1 MSETSGWSHGVV
13 RKISALISARL
24 VAQVIGIGWFLGV
37 ARVFDSGELG
47 ILAAGLVAFAAVSM
61 IADAGT
67 TWSIAREVTGHPER
81 AWPVYVQA
89 LALRAVGV
97 VVVGGAIAGIAAPLV
112 ERRVFAAIV
121 LGVVLAGASGAS
133 ELGMATLRAVGTIG
147 PESLALPLERF
158 AFLLLA
164 TAVVASGR
172 GPNVVLLAYLATN
185 VVTALVMYRRLRR
198 HLRPVAES
206 TDVRLWSAE
215 TRRVGV
221 AFAVLAVGPR
231 ANALA
236 LVMLADR
243 LEVADYS
250 VAARP
255 IEQFALTIIG
265 FATTMLP
272 LLRSDHLDGRDPSER
287 MRAITAGVAVIAL
300 PGVLWA
306 MARPEPIIDLIYGA
320 DRYPGAPAV
329 LALVAVVAISWP
341 LRGLAGLVMVARGQ
355 ASELARISLYGLAA
369 NLALVIPLTIQF
381 GAVGAAAALL
391 VTDVATTSVLVHR
404 SRVLHLDG
412 RALAHRMR
420 RAAGVA
426 VAAGVVGAVL
436 PFFLGLVVVCVGTGA
451 ATLLALSANRAV
463 ARSGQVNWA

>member
-1 MSETSGWSHGVV
+1 MSDAAGWSHGVA
-13 RKISALISARL
+13 RKISALVSARV

-81 AWPVYVQA
+81 AWPVYRQA
-89 LALRAVGV
+89 LVLRAIGV
-97 VVVGGAIAGIAAPLV
+97 VVVSGVIVAVAAPLV
-112 ERRVFAAIV
+112 ERRVFVAIV

-164 TAVVASGR
+164 TAIVVSGR

-185 VVTALVMYRRLRR
+185 VVTALVMYRRLHRD
-198 HLRPVAES
+198 LRPVAET

-272 LLRSDHLDGRDPSER
+272 LLRNDHLAGRDPAER

-300 PGVLWA
+300 PGVFWA
-306 MARPEPIIDLIYGA
+306 VARPEPIIDLIYGA
-320 DRYPGAPAV
+320 GRYPGAPAV
-329 LALVAVVAISWP
+329 LALVAVVAVSWP
-341 LRGLAGLVMVARGQ
+341 LRGLAGLVMVARGH
-355 ASELARISLYGLAA
+355 ATDLARTSLWGLAA
-369 NLALVIPLTIQF
+369 NLALVIPLTLQF
-381 GAVGAAAALL
+381 GAVGAAVALL
-391 VTDVATTSVLVHR
+391 VTDVATTAVLVGR
-404 SRVLHLDG
+404 SGILAFRGD
-412 RALAHRMR
+412 ALAARMR
-420 RAAGVA
+420 RAGA
-426 VAAGVVGAVL
+426 VGIAAGAAASVAPFWIGLAVVGA
-436 PFFLGLVVVCVGTGA
+436 GTGA
-451 ATLLALSANRAV
+451 TALLALSANRAV
-463 ARSGQVNWA
+463 ARSGRVNWA